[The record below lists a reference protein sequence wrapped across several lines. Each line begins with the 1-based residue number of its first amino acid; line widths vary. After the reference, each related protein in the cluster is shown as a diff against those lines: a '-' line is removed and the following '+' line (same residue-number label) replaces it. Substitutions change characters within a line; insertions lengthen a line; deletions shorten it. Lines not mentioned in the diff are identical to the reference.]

1 MDVNRNHYTFGHW
14 PLNNPWVKE
23 EIMREIKKYLE
34 VSKNENTVYL
44 NLWNI
49 AKNVLT
55 EKFLALN
62 A

>member
-1 MDVNRNHYTFGHW
+1 
-14 PLNNPWVKE
+14 
-23 EIMREIKKYLE
+23 MREIKKYLE

-49 AKNVLT
+49 AKKVLT